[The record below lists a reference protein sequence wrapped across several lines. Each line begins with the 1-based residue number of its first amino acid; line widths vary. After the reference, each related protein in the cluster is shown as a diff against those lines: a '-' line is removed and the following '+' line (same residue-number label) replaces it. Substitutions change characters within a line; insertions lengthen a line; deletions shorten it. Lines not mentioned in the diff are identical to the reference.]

1 MAPVDCGLHGYATC
15 ASGHAKRET
24 KDEQKRRA
32 GLIILTMCL
41 VVFIALCVAGIVAR
55 RIWRKSLKTPE
66 VNNNDIELAVVP
78 QRATPEPTIP
88 QPVANPGRR
97 RSLSAAPPP
106 YCVRTY
112 KGAEGNPVVNG
123 MEHTDSKK

>member
-1 MAPVDCGLHGYATC
+1 MAPVDCKLHGYPGCT
-15 ASGHAKRET
+15 SGHAKRET
-24 KDEQKRRA
+24 KEEQERRA
-32 GLIILTMCL
+32 GMIILTMCL

-55 RIWRKSLKTPE
+55 RIWRKSPKTPK
-66 VNNNDIELAVVP
+66 NNNDIELAVVP

-88 QPVANPGRR
+88 QPAANSGRR

-112 KGAEGNPVVNG
+112 KGAGGNPVVNG